1 MFLLYISYVRLPM
14 PPVLTPQINSPY
26 ESQYE
31 LFRDMEPD
39 SQTRVNAWT
48 GFLQEDVTVNRT
60 GPIGNFQGKVDD
72 PRRARLY
79 MVT

>member
-14 PPVLTPQINSPY
+14 PPVLTPQIDPPY
-26 ESQYE
+26 YNQYE
-31 LFRDMEPD
+31 VFRDMEPD

-48 GFLQEDVTVNRT
+48 GFLQEDVTVNRA
-60 GPIGNFQGKVDD
+60 GPIGNFKGKVDD
-72 PRRARLY
+72 PRGARLY